1 MNIKLLQLIFPVD
14 MTEEKGWLDG
24 AGGGGWGGQGCMCR
38 GIGQEKETEGEGT
51 EEFEMRE

>member
-14 MTEEKGWLDG
+14 MTEEKAWLDG
-24 AGGGGWGGQGCMCR
+24 AGGGGGQGCMCR